1 MAILQDVIERY
12 TFYSDET
19 GYAIARLEKGATA
32 VGNLPGVSVGETVK
46 LSGDWITHPQYGK
59 QFKIDSFSPIYPVTV
74 SGIVKYLGSGLIKGI
89 GPVTS
94 ERIVTV
100 FKEKTL
106 EIIENDIK
114 KLAEVNGVGKKR
126 MEMIARGW
134 EEQKAIKDVMLFLQS
149 NNVSATYAVKIYKT
163 YKDQS
168 IQIVNDNPY
177 QLTYDIW
184 GIGFRT
190 ADKIAEN
197 MGINSSD
204 PRRIRAGIIYVLSEA
219 TNNGHVYLPMDRLI
233 TDCVKIL
240 EVDLLSNDPAF
251 NSLET
256 DELII
261 RKDDRVYL
269 PALYYA
275 EKGIA
280 SGITRILEKPIQV
293 DQKKLKSL
301 RLQRDY
307 YSDEQLQAIRG
318 AALEKMLII
327 TGGPGTG
334 KTTTLQGIIDVYKQL
349 RKRILL
355 AAPTG
360 RAAKR
365 MAEVVGLEAKTIHRL
380 LEFSPKDM
388 TFKQN
393 ADNPLQTDLLVIDEG
408 SMIDT
413 VLMNNLVKAVA
424 TDTTLIIVGDID
436 QLPSVGAGNVMKDLI
451 DSEKIPVTILTKIF
465 RQAQQSRIITN
476 AHRINSGKFPDITVK
491 KNSDFFF
498 IEEDDVE
505 KIPNL
510 ILELVKTR
518 LPKKYGFDPMQDIQ
532 ILTPMYRGES
542 GALNLNELLQSAI
555 NLNTNVLT
563 GGGKKFKVGDKV
575 MQLVN
580 NYDKEVFNGDVGY
593 IENFNFEDQIVSIN
607 FDQRIVEFDFSDLG
621 ELTLAYAVSV
631 HKSQGSEYPCVILPM
646 TTQHYMMLQR
656 NLFYT
661 AVTRARKLMIII
673 GMKKAIVIAVKNDN
687 VGKRYTSLLK
697 DMIPE

>member
-1 MAILQDVIERY
+1 
-12 TFYSDET
+12 
-19 GYAIARLEKGATA
+19 
-32 VGNLPGVSVGETVK
+32 
-46 LSGDWITHPQYGK
+46 
-59 QFKIDSFSPIYPVTV
+59 
-74 SGIVKYLGSGLIKGI
+74 
-89 GPVTS
+89 
-94 ERIVTV
+94 
-100 FKEKTL
+100 
-106 EIIENDIK
+106 
-114 KLAEVNGVGKKR
+114 
-126 MEMIARGW
+126 
-134 EEQKAIKDVMLFLQS
+134 
-149 NNVSATYAVKIYKT
+149 
-163 YKDQS
+163 
-168 IQIVNDNPY
+168 
-177 QLTYDIW
+177 
-184 GIGFRT
+184 
-190 ADKIAEN
+190 
-197 MGINSSD
+197 
-204 PRRIRAGIIYVLSEA
+204 
-219 TNNGHVYLPMDRLI
+219 
-233 TDCVKIL
+233 
-240 EVDLLSNDPAF
+240 
-251 NSLET
+251 
-256 DELII
+256 
-261 RKDDRVYL
+261 
-269 PALYYA
+269 
-275 EKGIA
+275 
-280 SGITRILEKPIQV
+280 
-293 DQKKLKSL
+293 
-301 RLQRDY
+301 
-307 YSDEQLQAIRG
+307 
-318 AALEKMLII
+318 
-327 TGGPGTG
+327 
-334 KTTTLQGIIDVYKQL
+334 
-349 RKRILL
+349 
-355 AAPTG
+355 
-360 RAAKR
+360 
-365 MAEVVGLEAKTIHRL
+365 
-380 LEFSPKDM
+380 
-388 TFKQN
+388 
-393 ADNPLQTDLLVIDEG
+393 
-408 SMIDT
+408 
-413 VLMNNLVKAVA
+413 MNNLVKAVA